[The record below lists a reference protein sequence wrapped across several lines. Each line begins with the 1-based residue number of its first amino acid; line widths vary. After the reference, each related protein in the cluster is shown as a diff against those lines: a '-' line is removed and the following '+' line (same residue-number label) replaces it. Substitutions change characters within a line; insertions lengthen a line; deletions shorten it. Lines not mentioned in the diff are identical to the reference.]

1 MTQTQTYPAM
11 LSVAARARELLV
23 RQQRRVFERTDLL
36 FGLLLELQWLVAVG
50 CAVWLSPK
58 SWAGSV
64 NQTHPYVWAALL
76 IGGLISA
83 VPLLL
88 IFLRPGSVVT
98 RHAIA
103 ISQMLYSALLIH
115 LTGGRIETHFH
126 IFGSLAFLAFY
137 RDWRVLVTATAVI
150 ALDHFVRGIVWPESV
165 FGTSVTEPWRWLE
178 HAAWIVFEDI
188 FLIRCCIQSVREMRE
203 MADRQAELEATNA
216 HIDAIVQ
223 ERTAELV
230 ERNDEL
236 NRTTDQLRE
245 SKERFRSSFEDAAI
259 GMALVAPDGRWLQVN
274 LALCEIL
281 GYPQAELLR
290 TTSQALT
297 HLEDADADRLHMER
311 LLSGKDRVYQME
323 KRYVRKDQS
332 AVWTLLSVS
341 AVRDPGGRVMSLIA
355 QVQDITQRKEAEQQ
369 LVKARSAAEEAN
381 RAKSEFLANMSH
393 EIRTPMN
400 GIMGM
405 TELALDTDL
414 TAEQRDYLQMVKASA
429 DSLLTVINDILDFS
443 KIEARKLDLD
453 RAQFFLRD
461 GLTETLKTMSLRAQ
475 SKGLELAYHIG
486 MDVPDA
492 LIGDP
497 GRLRQI
503 VVNLL
508 GNAVKFTEH
517 GEVVLSVARERRHK
531 DGVDLHFS
539 VRDTGIG
546 IPPEKL
552 EAIFAPFVQADASTT
567 RRYGGTGLGLTI
579 ASQLVALM
587 GGKIWAES
595 EPGQGSTF
603 HFTARFEVD
612 ASAPE
617 RREPVV
623 PHLQGL
629 RVLVV
634 DDNATN
640 RRLLHDLLKGWGM
653 KPTVARSAAEAMA
666 VMRRTRETE
675 GCFSL
680 IILDAMMPE
689 MDGFEMARWIKGET
703 EFAAATVMMLSSAAV
718 RLDASRCRELGLASY
733 LSKPVTRVELWNALV
748 TALRLSPAD
757 QKPPENGRGDRDRR
771 NSGLRVLLAED
782 NPVNQRLAARVLE
795 KRGHEVLVVDN
806 GRQALEALEKNS
818 FDLVLM
824 DLQMPEMGG
833 MEATAAIRLR
843 EQETGGHLPIIA
855 LTAHAMKGDR
865 ERCLAHGFDAY
876 VPKPLKAEEL
886 LTTME
891 NLVPSR
897 PAPEPVE
904 VACEPPEETLDTE
917 ETLDNDLAMA
927 SVGGDRELLREIAAL
942 FIDDCERLINEVQDA
957 VDRRDAARLRQSA
970 HRLKGSIGHFG
981 APAVMTQA
989 RRLEQMGQSGDLN
1002 HCEGALACLLRELER
1017 VRPEIAK
1024 LSLAP
1029 A

>member
-1 MTQTQTYPAM
+1 MTRPQNSPATITAP
-11 LSVAARARELLV
+11 VRARELLA
-23 RQQRRVFERTDLL
+23 RQQRRVYERTDLL
-36 FGLLLELQWLVAVG
+36 FGLLLELQWLAAVA

-58 SWAGSV
+58 SWAGS

-76 IGGLISA
+76 IGGTISA
-83 VPLLL
+83 IPLLL
-88 IFLRPGSVVT
+88 VFWRPGSVIT
-98 RHAIA
+98 RHAVA
-103 ISQMLYSALLIH
+103 VSQMLYSALLIH

-137 RDWRVLVTATAVI
+137 RDWRVLVTASAVV
-150 ALDHFVRGIVWPESV
+150 AVDSFVRGIVWPESV
-165 FGTSVTEPWRWLE
+165 FGTPVTETWRWLE
-178 HAAWIVFEDI
+178 HAGWVVFEDI
-188 FLIRCCIQSVREMRE
+188 FLIRCCIQSVSEMRDI
-203 MADRQAELEATNA
+203 ADRQAELEATNA
-216 HIDAIVQ
+216 HIDAIVR

-230 ERNDEL
+230 ERNEAL
-236 NRTTDQLRE
+236 KLTTDQLRE
-245 SKERFRSSFEDAAI
+245 SQERFRSAFEDAGV

-274 LALCEIL
+274 PALCEIL
-281 GYPQAELLR
+281 GYPEAELLQ

-297 HLEDADADRLHMER
+297 HPEDAEADRHQVRR
-311 LLSGKDRVYQME
+311 LLDGKDRVYQME
-323 KRYVRKDQS
+323 KRDVRKDNR

-341 AVRDPGGRVMSLIA
+341 AVRDPEGRVGSFIS

-400 GIMGM
+400 GIIGM

-429 DSLLTVINDILDFS
+429 DSLLTVINDVLDFS

-453 RAQFFLRD
+453 HAPFFLRE

-508 GNAVKFTEH
+508 GNAVKFTER
-517 GEVVLSVARERRHK
+517 GEVVLSVATERRLK
-531 DGVDLHFS
+531 DEVELHFS
-539 VRDTGIG
+539 VADTGIG
-546 IPPEKL
+546 IAADKV

-579 ASQLVALM
+579 ASQLVGMM
-587 GGKIWAES
+587 GGRIWAES
-595 EPGQGSTF
+595 EVGQGSTF
-603 HFTARFEVD
+603 HFTARFAVD

-617 RREPVV
+617 RVEPVV

-629 RVLVV
+629 RVLIV

-653 KPTVARSAAEAMA
+653 KPTVARSGSEAMA
-666 VMRRTRETE
+666 TMRRTRETE

-680 IILDAMMPE
+680 ILLDAMMPE
-689 MDGFEMARWIKGET
+689 MDGFELARWIKGEK

-718 RLDASRCRELGLASY
+718 RLDGTRCRELGLACY
-733 LSKPVTRVELWNALV
+733 LSKPVTKAELWNALV

-757 QKPPENGRGDRDRR
+757 QKHPERDRSGVAV
-771 NSGLRVLLAED
+771 SGLRILIAED

-795 KRGHEVLVVDN
+795 KKGHAVLVVDN
-806 GRQALEALEKNS
+806 GKQALEALEKGS
-818 FDLVLM
+818 YDLVLM

-833 MEATAAIRLR
+833 MEATACIRLR
-843 EQETGGHLPIIA
+843 EHETGGHLPIIA

-865 ERCLAHGFDAY
+865 ERCLAHGFDGY
-876 VPKPLKAEEL
+876 VPKPIRTDDLLKAIDALIPPRVKSE
-886 LTTME
+886 
-891 NLVPSR
+891 
-897 PAPEPVE
+897 PEPITVS
-904 VACEPPEETLDTE
+904 PPEEAPE

-927 SVGGDRELLREIAAL
+927 SVGGDRELLREIATL
-942 FIDDCERLINEVQDA
+942 FLDDWERLVGEIEDA
-957 VDRRDAARLRQSA
+957 VASRNATRLRQSA

-981 APAVMTQA
+981 APAVMAQA
-989 RRLEQMGQSGDLN
+989 RRLEHMGQTGDLKES
-1002 HCEGALACLLRELER
+1002 EGALESLLRELSR

-1024 LSLAP
+1024 LSLTP

>member
-1 MTQTQTYPAM
+1 
-11 LSVAARARELLV
+11 
-23 RQQRRVFERTDLL
+23 
-36 FGLLLELQWLVAVG
+36 
-50 CAVWLSPK
+50 
-58 SWAGSV
+58 
-64 NQTHPYVWAALL
+64 
-76 IGGLISA
+76 
-83 VPLLL
+83 
-88 IFLRPGSVVT
+88 
-98 RHAIA
+98 
-103 ISQMLYSALLIH
+103 
-115 LTGGRIETHFH
+115 
-126 IFGSLAFLAFY
+126 
-137 RDWRVLVTATAVI
+137 VLVTASAVI
-150 ALDHFVRGIVWPESV
+150 AVDHFVRGIVWPESV
-165 FGTSVTEPWRWLE
+165 FGTTVTEPWRWLE
-178 HAAWIVFEDI
+178 HASWIVFLDI
-188 FLIRCCIQSVREMRE
+188 FLIRCCILSVREMRE

-230 ERNDEL
+230 ERNEEL

-245 SKERFRSSFEDAAI
+245 SQERFRSSFEDAAI

-274 LALCEIL
+274 QALCEIL
-281 GYPQAELLR
+281 GYSQAELFR

-297 HLEDADADRLHMER
+297 HPEDAEADRLHMDR
-311 LLSGKDRVYQME
+311 LLNGQDRVYQME
-323 KRYVRKDQS
+323 KRYVRNDQR

-341 AVRDPGGRVMSLIA
+341 AVRDPGGRVISLIS
-355 QVQDITQRKEAEQQ
+355 QIQDITKRKEAEQQ

-414 TAEQRDYLQMVKASA
+414 TTEQRDYLQMVKASA

-453 RAQFFLRD
+453 RNQFFLRD

-492 LIGDP
+492 LIGDA

-517 GEVVLSVARERRHK
+517 GEVVLSVATERRFNN
-531 DGVDLHFS
+531 DVELHFS

-546 IPPEKL
+546 IPPGKL

-595 EPGQGSTF
+595 EPGEGSTF

-617 RREPVV
+617 RHEPVV

-666 VMRRTRETE
+666 IMRRTRATE

-689 MDGFEMARWIKGET
+689 MDGFEMARWIKGEK
-703 EFAAATVMMLSSAAV
+703 EFAGATVLMLSSAAV

-733 LSKPVTRVELWNALV
+733 L
-748 TALRLSPAD
+748 
-757 QKPPENGRGDRDRR
+757 
-771 NSGLRVLLAED
+771 
-782 NPVNQRLAARVLE
+782 
-795 KRGHEVLVVDN
+795 
-806 GRQALEALEKNS
+806 
-818 FDLVLM
+818 
-824 DLQMPEMGG
+824 
-833 MEATAAIRLR
+833 
-843 EQETGGHLPIIA
+843 
-855 LTAHAMKGDR
+855 
-865 ERCLAHGFDAY
+865 
-876 VPKPLKAEEL
+876 
-886 LTTME
+886 
-891 NLVPSR
+891 
-897 PAPEPVE
+897 
-904 VACEPPEETLDTE
+904 
-917 ETLDNDLAMA
+917 
-927 SVGGDRELLREIAAL
+927 
-942 FIDDCERLINEVQDA
+942 
-957 VDRRDAARLRQSA
+957 
-970 HRLKGSIGHFG
+970 
-981 APAVMTQA
+981 
-989 RRLEQMGQSGDLN
+989 
-1002 HCEGALACLLRELER
+1002 
-1017 VRPEIAK
+1017 
-1024 LSLAP
+1024 
-1029 A
+1029 